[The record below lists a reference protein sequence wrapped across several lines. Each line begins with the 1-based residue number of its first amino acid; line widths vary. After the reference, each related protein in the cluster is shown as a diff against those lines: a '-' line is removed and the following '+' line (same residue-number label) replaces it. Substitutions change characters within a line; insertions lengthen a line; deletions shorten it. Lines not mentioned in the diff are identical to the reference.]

1 MRGHND
7 FDEHMRQFVHG
18 GMDLKETKWS
28 NYPSVVK
35 IRIMNNDDTKWI
47 SSGSGVFIG
56 SKSIL
61 SAGHLFKNDNGTWK
75 IKPGDKIY
83 YSFDSSSKNGGWG

>member
-61 SAGHLFKNDNGTWK
+61 SAGHLFKK
-75 IKPGDKIY
+75 
-83 YSFDSSSKNGGWG
+83 